1 MRALLVSLFYLIA
14 AHAAQAQ
21 AIVLPCVPSGTSCIP
36 VSAAN
41 PLPTTGAGGGSGTV
55 TSVSIVTANGI
66 SGTVATPTVTPAITL
81 ALGAITPT
89 TVAIGAGSA
98 ITSSGAGGSLGGN
111 AFTSNSPLTIG
122 TTTITGGADTQVLFN
137 NAGVLSSDAGLTKV
151 AGATGAVTFGGQ
163 IVGIIGGVT
172 NPTLNIGTNTG
183 LFGVAGSSL
192 SIAINGASP
201 AFFSAAGLTLNASN
215 LTLSASN
222 QLSWAN
228 VSFLTSPSAGVYRFG
243 AADAAA
249 PVAQTIGVQ
258 NVVTA
263 TSNTGGANWTLNG
276 SRSTGTGVGG
286 KLIFQGSLTGTTGS
300 TVNTNFPILTLNP
313 GGATTATVQLGD
325 GTNFTTYDS
334 CTALTTGAT
343 GIVACT
349 VSAMRFKNLYPS
361 EPLNVAGLDNLRTD
375 IPWKYRDDAGHGL
388 DTTRVHVGLFADD
401 VEKLDPRCVVY
412 RDGELGDYEDR
423 CVIAYLVA
431 DRKKMKAEIEAL
443 RRVVNDRR

>member
-1 MRALLVSLFYLIA
+1 MRALLISLFCLLA
-14 AHAAQAQ
+14 SHAAQAQ
-21 AIVLPCVPSGTSCIP
+21 AIVLPCVPSGASCIP

-41 PLPTTGAGGGSGTV
+41 PLPTTGGGGGGSGTV

-98 ITSSGAGGSLGGN
+98 ITSSGAGGALGTN
-111 AFTSNSPLTIG
+111 AFNSTAFSPFPP
-122 TTTITGGADTQVLFN
+122 TGCATANGVVFN
-137 NAGVLSSDAGLTKV
+137 NATPCDTGFTYAGAGGNIAFTGTLSGP
-151 AGATGAVTFGGQ
+151 ATGAAATTTYNFGTAG
-163 IVGIIGGVT
+163 
-172 NPTLNIGTNTG
+172 TG
-183 LFGVAGSSL
+183 LFGTSTLIEIASAGT
-192 SIAINGASP
+192 AVG
-201 AFFSAAGLTLNASN
+201 FFNTSGLTLQSTNLIMTSSN
-215 LTLSASN
+215 TIG
-222 QLSWAN
+222 WGG
-228 VSFLTSPSAGVYRFG
+228 VSFLSGVSAGTYRFG
-243 AADAAA
+243 AADGAA

-258 NVVTA
+258 NVVTG

-286 KLIFQGSLTGTTGS
+286 KLIFQGSLTGSTG
-300 TVNTNFPILTLNP
+300 TAVNTNFPILTLNP

-343 GIVACT
+343 GVMACT
-349 VSAMRFKNLYPS
+349 ASAMRFKNLYPS
-361 EPLNVAGLDNLRTD
+361 QPLNVAGLDNLRTD